1 MNIYEEHGWAMVP
14 SRNGFGEALRELAE
28 RHPELVVIG
37 ADLTDSTRASYFS
50 ENFPERF
57 FNAGIAEQNAAG
69 MAAGLSLAGK
79 IAVFSTYGVFAA
91 GRAYDQIRTTICY
104 SNANV
109 KIGGAHGG
117 ISVGPD
123 GATHQALEEIAT
135 MRVLPRMT
143 LFTPADAEETRKA
156 TIAAVEEIEGPVY
169 IRFGRAP
176 VPSITDRDTPFEVG
190 RARLVRDGDDLTIIA
205 CGSMVAESILAAEI
219 LESENIFARVID
231 LHTVKPIDRETIEKC
246 ARETGAI
253 LTAEEHQIAGGMGSA
268 VAEVVVA
275 THPVPMDFVGV
286 NDRFGESGEPAELL
300 KAFGLDYRSIAE
312 KAKNLIKRKTV

>member
-1 MNIYEEHGWAMVP
+1 MVP

-69 MAAGLSLAGK
+69 MAAGMSLAGK

-156 TIAAVEEIEGPVY
+156 TIAAVEEIKGPVY

-176 VPSITDRDTPFEVG
+176 VPSITDRDTSFEVG